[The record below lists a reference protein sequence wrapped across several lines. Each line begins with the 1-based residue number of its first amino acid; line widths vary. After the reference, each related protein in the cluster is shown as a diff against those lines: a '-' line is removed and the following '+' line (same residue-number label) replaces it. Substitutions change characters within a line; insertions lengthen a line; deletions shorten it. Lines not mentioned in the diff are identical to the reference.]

1 MKKQF
6 DIFWF
11 GDNGPNWIAAVD
23 TLEVAKAH
31 IEKLPQADSG
41 SYAVLDQRTGNRLSF
56 ATKLQASGIRT
67 RQAGNNARRTN

>member
-1 MKKQF
+1 MKKPF

-11 GDNGPNWIAAVD
+11 GDSGPSWIAAVD

-31 IEKLPQADSG
+31 IEKLPQAETG
-41 SYAVLDQRTGNRLSF
+41 SYAVLDHRTGNRLTF
-56 ATKLQASGIRT
+56 ASKLQSSGIRT